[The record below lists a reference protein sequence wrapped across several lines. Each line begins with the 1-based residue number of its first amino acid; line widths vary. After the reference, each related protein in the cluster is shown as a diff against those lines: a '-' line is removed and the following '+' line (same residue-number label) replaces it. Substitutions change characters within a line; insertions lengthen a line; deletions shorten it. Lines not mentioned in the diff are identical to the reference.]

1 MRGEAAAGTK
11 TGTLMRPLVLWGPV
25 IGALLLSLGV
35 GVQPWV
41 DARLVF
47 LDPLAA
53 AQTAPCCHAYFGAMS
68 TLGVFGWAMAAGLCA
83 LTAAV
88 LAARSDRRAG
98 FFLAAAALTALL
110 GLDDALMIHET
121 AGPRLGVAQNLVLAL
136 YAALGAVYCWVA
148 RNRVVEPGGAL
159 LVVAI
164 AGFGVSL
171 GIDVVLSGSQAWVA
185 VVEDAAK
192 FVGITAWLM
201 FHGAIAFDALTV
213 PENAQAK

>member
-1 MRGEAAAGTK
+1 MRI
-11 TGTLMRPLVLWGPV
+11 LVLWGPV
-25 IGALLLSLGV
+25 IGALLLSVGV

-41 DARLVF
+41 DARLLF

-88 LAARSDRRAG
+88 LAARGDRQAG
-98 FFLAAAALTALL
+98 FFLAALALTALL

-121 AGPRLGVAQNLVLAL
+121 VGPRLGVAQNLLL
-136 YAALGAVYCWVA
+136 AVYAVLGVVYLWPA
-148 RNRVVEPGGAL
+148 RRRLFEPGGAL
-159 LVVAI
+159 LIVAI

-171 GIDVVLSGSQAWVA
+171 GIDVVLSDAQAWVA

-201 FHGAIAFDALTV
+201 FHGSIAFNALTAPDALS
-213 PENAQAK
+213 Q